1 MDTIT
6 LPKRTREGSLTPQDI
21 DDAEATLA
29 ALPEGSREAIVVG
42 RGFESENAARNRARL
57 MGNALT
63 ERTGLLYHAHAVPD
77 PDDSN
82 KWVGAVS
89 VRANQT
95 PRTTTTTDRPE
106 GAPTLRALQDAARD
120 LKIKG
125 RSKMDYDDLWNAID
139 KSGNDPMSYGTG

>member
-6 LPKRTREGSLTPQDI
+6 LPKRTREGSLKPQDI
-21 DDAEATLA
+21 DDAEATLD
-29 ALPEGSREAIVVG
+29 ALPEGSREAVVVG

-63 ERTGLLYHAHAVPD
+63 ERTTLLYHAHAVPD

-95 PRTTTTTDRPE
+95 PRTTTTERPE

-125 RSKMDYDDLWNAID
+125 RSKMDYDELWDAIE
-139 KSGNDPMSYGTG
+139 KTGNNPASYGTG